1 MEEFDLPDGMYIL
14 PVDLAV
20 RCKQLQQRAHGYT
33 RGVIRC
39 SIVAGSL
46 CTFKTAV
53 GFSFYATRAG
63 KFNAKGHTFIT
74 NEVELSS
81 VVNALPYA
89 YRS

>member
-33 RGVIRC
+33 RGIIRC

-46 CTFKTAV
+46 CTFKTADS
-53 GFSFYATRAG
+53 FSYYTTREG
-63 KFNAKGHTFIT
+63 KVKAEGHTFIT

-81 VVNALPYA
+81 VGNALPYA